1 MWSREDRRTLVL
13 LLPLLVL
20 AVAAF
25 LLLEPL
31 LLWQQTPSFQTVW

>member
-20 AVAAF
+20 AARRFVTSA
-25 LLLEPL
+25 
-31 LLWQQTPSFQTVW
+31 WDS